1 MRYNLVLMLLALCN
15 LAFGQRIFKIE
26 MSDMQYFT
34 LDTDNQAKGK
44 STHLPRLKDSLPD
57 GIYEAYAYRYYGKKK
72 CDTILCVVST
82 YVNGVRHGQEIDYGH
97 YYNSPYLSSITL
109 TEYKN
114 GIADGMFIDAI
125 VNAENSVTITELKQ
139 YKNGMQNGIS
149 IKAPSGVI
157 LEVLLYKND
166 KVTDTLWQ
174 VNDST
179 NIWAMVLKDP
189 YFGGEYLQ
197 RLLKEER
204 KNKGIQEH
212 DECGTDKSRRRIRKR
227 D

>member
-1 MRYNLVLMLLALCN
+1 MRTLLLSLMCLTSIHST
-15 LAFGQRIFKIE
+15 FGQRIFKIE
-26 MSDMQYFT
+26 WGDMQYFT
-34 LDTDNQAKGK
+34 FDTDNQAKGK

-57 GIYEAYAYRYYGKKK
+57 GIYRAYACRFYGKKK
-72 CDTILCVVST
+72 CDTILFVEAT

-97 YYNSPYLSSITL
+97 YHDSPYLSSITL
-109 TEYKN
+109 TEFKN
-114 GIADGMFIDAI
+114 GLADGMFIDAR
-125 VNAENSVTITELKQ
+125 VNAENNVSITELKQ

-149 IKAPSGVI
+149 IEAPSGVI

-166 KVTDTLWQ
+166 VVTDTLWQ

-179 NIWAMVLKDP
+179 NIWAMALKQP

-204 KNKGIQEH
+204 KLK
-212 DECGTDKSRRRIRKR
+212 RKK
-227 D
+227 